1 MSIKCWVKKAQI
13 IACDFGY
20 RIDYQY
26 FFYFFRSNW
35 HVNIKWI
42 ALFARISF
50 IPHGFFLLPVTS
62 LNFNGVSRWIDIC
75 GRDDTRKYSIWI
87 WFSSSPFIVISKK
100 QVYLE
105 ATLYYSSIR
114 YIHNR
119 CFRRAPRNKKLNEF
133 ICFFRNRKTQRNV
146 CMLIQLER
154 ACVLK
159 EGAFLNHSV
168 D

>member
-1 MSIKCWVKKAQI
+1 MLSKKSANYCLWFWLSHRLSI
-13 IACDFGY
+13 
-20 RIDYQY
+20 

-50 IPHGFFLLPVTS
+50 IPHGSFFYCQWLRWILMVFLVGSIYVVELTRENIPSEYGLVHRLSLLFQRNKFIWKQHSIILRFDIFTIAVLDELPEIKKNETS
-62 LNFNGVSRWIDIC
+62 LF
-75 GRDDTRKYSIWI
+75 
-87 WFSSSPFIVISKK
+87 
-100 QVYLE
+100 
-105 ATLYYSSIR
+105 A
-114 YIHNR
+114 
-119 CFRRAPRNKKLNEF
+119 
-133 ICFFRNRKTQRNV
+133 FFRNRKTQRNV

-159 EGAFLNHSV
+159 EGAFLNHWV